1 MLPGMSFRYAYSIRL
16 LLIGAGMGYVTC
28 AQAAQVW
35 VDRPISLPNHD
46 WAFDFGLGVGH
57 LDTRPDSR
65 TGVGLNLEAAVGATR
80 RLEIGIRTGIRIGDD
95 GRITKA
101 DEYGRLFDRQTFGT
115 NHDDIANPEFRI
127 RIALATGDIAELALE
142 ARAFIPIEDHSRFG
156 AMFGVPLYFHL
167 GHRVRLD
174 TGGYFPV
181 VFTDPKL
188 WAISVPLDIWIQ
200 VTPSLWLG
208 PMTGF
213 RSTRWG
219 DAERSDWSL
228 GFGLGYEVTHALDF
242 KTMLLMP
249 GINHEEGARN
259 FGVGAGIQVRIE

>member
-1 MLPGMSFRYAYSIRL
+1 MSFRHPLLVRL
-16 LLIGAGMGYVTC
+16 LLVAAGVGYMHS

-35 VDRPISLPNHD
+35 VDRPISLPRHD
-46 WAFDFGLGVGH
+46 WAFDFGMGIGH
-57 LDTRPDSR
+57 LNAPGSP

-80 RLEIGIRTGIRIGDD
+80 RFELGIRTGIRLGDD

-115 NHDDIANPEFRI
+115 NYDHVANPEFRM

-156 AMFGVPLYFHL
+156 GMFGVPLYFHL

-174 TGGYFPV
+174 TGGFFPV

-200 VTPSLWLG
+200 VTSSLWLG

-213 RSTRWG
+213 RTTRWG

-228 GFGLGYEVTHALDF
+228 GFGLGYQITHALDF